1 MRYVALLRG
10 INVGGNSRVEMRR
23 LKEVCESL
31 GWQDV
36 RTYINS
42 GNVIFAHD
50 PVPPA
55 ALAVE
60 LARETDSAF
69 GFSVNVLVK
78 TRDELSEV
86 ITATPDLWTNGPD
99 TKCDV
104 VFVWGGITPDEEL
117 VALKPRAGIDEV
129 RTTKDAIIWKVDR
142 VNGSRSGLLRMMGT
156 PLYKQVTVRNI
167 NTVRK
172 LGELIDSDVLTS

>member
-31 GWQDV
+31 GWQNV

-50 PVPPA
+50 PVPPD
-55 ALAVE
+55 ALATE
-60 LARETDSAF
+60 LARELHEVF
-69 GFSVNVLVK
+69 GFAISVLVK
-78 TRDELSEV
+78 TRDELAQV
-86 ITATPDLWTNGPD
+86 IAVTPDEWTNSPGM
-99 TKCDV
+99 KCDV
-104 VFVWGGITPDEEL
+104 VFVWDGITPDEEL
-117 VALKPRAGIDEV
+117 AVLKPRVDIDDV
-129 RTTKDAIIWKVDR
+129 RTTSGAIIWKVDR
-142 VNGSRSGLLRMMGT
+142 VNATRSGLLRMMGT

-172 LGELIDSDVLTS
+172 LEELIDAEEK

>member
-1 MRYVALLRG
+1 MKYVALLRG

-60 LARETDSAF
+60 LAREIDSAF
-69 GFSVNVLVK
+69 GFAVNVLVK
-78 TRDELSEV
+78 TSDELHDA
-86 ITATPDLWTNGPD
+86 IAAAPDLWTNGPD
-99 TKCDV
+99 MKCDV
-104 VFVWGGITPDEEL
+104 VFVWDGITPDEEL
-117 VALKPRAGIDEV
+117 EALKPRAGIDDV
-129 RTTKDAIIWKVDR
+129 RTTVGAIIWKVDR
-142 VNGSRSGLLRMMGT
+142 VNATRSGLLRMMGT

-172 LGELIDSDVLTS
+172 LGELIDAEEK